1 MSEVQQKI
9 EPPKALVKKPRLIKY
24 GGRDP
29 GLRVGRGFSKGE
41 IEAVGLTVREA
52 RKLGLYVDVRRKSI
66 HEWNIKLLRE
76 FLEKIGYRKETQ
88 AAK

>member
-1 MSEVQQKI
+1 MTEQSTENRV

-52 RKLGLYVDVRRKSI
+52 RKLGLYVDVRRRSV
-66 HEWNIKLLRE
+66 HEWNIKLLKE
-76 FLEKIGYRKETQ
+76 FLEKIRYRRE
-88 AAK
+88 A

>member
-66 HEWNIKLLRE
+66 HEWNIRMLRE
-76 FLEKIGYRKETQ
+76 FLEKIGYRKET
-88 AAK
+88 